1 MEFLASAI
9 LRYSESHTQ
18 PESGLLRRI
27 NRETNL
33 HVLMP
38 RMISGHLQGRVLSM
52 LSHMVRP
59 RRILEIGTYTGYAT
73 LCLAEGLASDGFIC
87 TIDCNEELR
96 KRVEGYFAESA
107 YAGRIDYRTGNARDV
122 LPTLT
127 GTWDLVFLDADK
139 ESYLDYYEWI
149 VPAMA
154 PGGYLIADNVLWS
167 GSVADPEKTD
177 VNTEKIR
184 AFNHRVQHDPRVE
197 NVLFPIRDGL
207 MVARKL

>member
-1 MEFLASAI
+1 MEFLPSAI